1 MMKLKRQI
9 KKNKKDIKKK
19 LTKKTNK
26 KSRNRANKKFVRHD
40 TIKEERLKSLVQKG
54 RERGFITEAEILA
67 SFPQIEKDLSLLEEI
82 YDTYEKSN
90 IEVIEARDLIEMPEE
105 KITVH
110 DLKRALKD
118 DSFNFEMSDA
128 VQNYLREI
136 GKVPL
141 LTPSQERELAKRV
154 MAGDKE
160 AKKLLIQ
167 ANLRLV
173 VAIAKKYI
181 NRSHNLTLL
190 DLIQEGNIGLARAVE
205 KFDYRKGFKLSTYA
219 TWWIRQAITRALADQ
234 TRIIR
239 IPVHMIET
247 LSKYSQ
253 ARRRLAQDLGR
264 EPLPE
269 EIAAEMGTDVEKIHH
284 LIKIAQET
292 ISLETPIGDSDDESF
307 LGEFI
312 ADEKSLSPDQS
323 AIHQLMR
330 DQLKEILVDLTQR
343 EQKILSMRFGLE
355 DGVIHTLEEVGK
367 EFHVTRE
374 RIRQIEAKAL
384 EKLKNH
390 QLIKKLEKEI

>member
-1 MMKLKRQI
+1 MA
-9 KKNKKDIKKK
+9 KKG
-19 LTKKTNK
+19 KKTNK
-26 KSRNRANKKFVRHD
+26 NNKKITKRQ
-40 TIKEERLKSLVQKG
+40 KERKTKEKIIQRNSTKDEKLKSLIQKG
-54 RERGFITEAEILA
+54 KTRGFITETEILA
-67 SFPQIEKDLSLLEEI
+67 IFPQIEEDISLLEEI
-82 YDTYEKSN
+82 YDACEKSN
-90 IEVIEARDLIEMPEE
+90 IEVIEAKDMIELPEE
-105 KITVH
+105 KVTVH
-110 DLKRALKD
+110 DLKRSLKD
-118 DSFNFEMSDA
+118 DSFEFEMSDA

-141 LTPSQERELAKRV
+141 LTPAQERELAKRA

-160 AKKLLIQ
+160 AKKQLIQ
-167 ANLRLV
+167 SNLRLV

-205 KFDYRKGFKLSTYA
+205 KFDYRKGFKFSTYA

-264 EPLPE
+264 DPLPE
-269 EIAAEMGTDVEKIHH
+269 EIAAEMGVDVDKIHH
-284 LIKIAQET
+284 LIKIAQDT
-292 ISLETPIGDSDDESF
+292 VSLETPIGDSDEESL

-312 ADEKSLSPDQS
+312 ADEKTLSPDQS
-323 AIHQLMR
+323 ATHRLIK
-330 DQLKEILVDLTQR
+330 DQLKEILVDLTPR

-355 DGVIHTLEEVGK
+355 DGVVHTLEEVGK
-367 EFHVTRE
+367 EFNVTRE

-390 QLIKKLEKEI
+390 QLIKRLQEEL